1 MSGLFL
7 KHNPLEHLLDGK
19 GWVTEIITLN
29 VYSGTHMDAHW
40 HFVGIELGYFQ
51 MEKFANSDN
60 VPPIGALIYCFPII
74 ITHTCAGWVRAVA
87 TFSEWL

>member
-29 VYSGTHMDAHW
+29 VYSGTHMDAH
-40 HFVGIELGYFQ
+40 
-51 MEKFANSDN
+51 
-60 VPPIGALIYCFPII
+60 
-74 ITHTCAGWVRAVA
+74 
-87 TFSEWL
+87 